1 MRLLIFLKRS
11 VTLHNCYERGAGV
24 DTLIQGNSSQT
35 VRSNLTLREG
45 KIDISNILW
54 HLCSRKLQ
62 HILSAIDYMK
72 YFSFFLSEPNYLL
85 QFEMRYP
92 VFWRVFPC
100 STTVLWILKSIW
112 HDLSTISF
120 FVFLNSW
127 VRGLHFTTG
136 TYKHKFTF

>member
-92 VFWRVFPC
+92 VCV
-100 STTVLWILKSIW
+100 
-112 HDLSTISF
+112 ISDI
-120 FVFLNSW
+120 
-127 VRGLHFTTG
+127 
-136 TYKHKFTF
+136 K